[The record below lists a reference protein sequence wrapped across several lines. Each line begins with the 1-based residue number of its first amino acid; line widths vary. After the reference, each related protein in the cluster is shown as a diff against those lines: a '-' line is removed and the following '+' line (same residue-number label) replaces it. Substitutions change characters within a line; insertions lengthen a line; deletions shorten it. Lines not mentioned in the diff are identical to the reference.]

1 VGDRQSFR
9 LDIPPGDGCC
19 SIYKLCLQHGLVYA
33 NGNKAGRVFVL
44 IFLWEKDVA
53 RSTNCVYDTARFIIG
68 EDSKSNVVAVILGCH
83 ESVVVRITKRVRARM
98 L

>member
-1 VGDRQSFR
+1 MLLNLQTVSMTW
-9 LDIPPGDGCC
+9 P
-19 SIYKLCLQHGLVYA
+19 CLMQMALQ
-33 NGNKAGRVFVL
+33 AGRVFVL

-53 RSTNCVYDTARFIIG
+53 RSTNCVYDTACFIIG

-83 ESVVVRITKRVRARM
+83 GSVVVRITKRVRARM